1 MVDATHEP
9 INKTKKLFIIAAVMS
24 SFILL
29 GIMIVFLA
37 RSAIITVTL
46 AILMLVG
53 LIGIYVGFGILIAAH
68 VMVRNLD

>member
-1 MVDATHEP
+1 MVDASRKP
-9 INKTKKLFIIAAVMS
+9 ISNTKKIFIIAAIMS

-29 GIMIVFLA
+29 AIMIIYLA

-46 AILMLVG
+46 AILMLMG